1 MCFSQSS
8 DADVV
13 ARPAEDGGGQ
23 QEGPDEHE
31 LHQVTQQPGRAA
43 DCVRGPR
50 FLEHANVLCFSRM
63 PNRQKNNKQINRKHM
78 FNVMSLIFCISA
90 PGVG

>member
-13 ARPAEDGGGQ
+13 AWPAEDGGGQ

-43 DCVRGPR
+43 DRVRVP
-50 FLEHANVLCFSRM
+50 
-63 PNRQKNNKQINRKHM
+63 
-78 FNVMSLIFCISA
+78 
-90 PGVG
+90 